1 MGKRRKAREIVLQV
15 LYEAEFS
22 DLSWEEILTEQTGR
36 RSSSEE
42 TVTYARSLLEKAYD
56 DIAGLDSKIRQALEN
71 WDFER
76 VSLIDRN
83 ILRFALAEILFFPH
97 VPSRVIINEAI
108 EIADKYSSDAAGKFV
123 NGILDRFAREYREDV
138 V

>member
-22 DLSWEEILTEQTGR
+22 DLSWEEILEEHTGR

-42 TVTYARSLLEKAYD
+42 TVVYARSLLEKAYD
-56 DIAGLDSKIRQALEN
+56 DIARVDSTIGEALEN

-76 VSLIDRN
+76 VSLIDKN
-83 ILRFALAEILFFPH
+83 ILRFALAEIWFFPQ

-108 EIADKYSSDAAGKFV
+108 EIANKYSSPEAGKFI
-123 NGILDRFAREYREDV
+123 NGILDRFAKEYRQDLV
-138 V
+138 